1 MNWWPLRP
9 NSEVEQGTRHHG
21 NNGNDKPRAVWSDIE
36 TAWLAR
42 FGQSSTTCLLASF
55 VMTTRFHKIA
65 VVGAGAV
72 GSFYGA
78 MLARAGQR
86 VVLIGR
92 PQHVEAIGRD
102 GLKLDMAD
110 QVETLR
116 VEASTEL
123 NAVHDS
129 DLILFCVKST
139 DTDTLATELAPLLE
153 PRAVVLSLQNG
164 VENAATIARHVRQT
178 VVPAVV
184 YVATAMAGPGTVRH
198 LGRGDLVIGAL
209 NADARHDPVMTGVL
223 QDLVT
228 LFGAAGVKVTI
239 SNDVMAEL
247 WSKLMV
253 NCAYNAISALA
264 QAPYARLAAQP
275 EIREIQH
282 AIVREVVVLAQAEGI
297 GLQLEPSLKAMERI
311 ATAMPAQVSST
322 AQDMARRKPSEIDH
336 LNGFV
341 ARRGRELR
349 VPVPINQTLAALVKL
364 VEAGYERDE

>member
-1 MNWWPLRP
+1 MM
-9 NSEVEQGTRHHG
+9 S
-21 NNGNDKPRAVWSDIE
+21 
-36 TAWLAR
+36 R
-42 FGQSSTTCLLASF
+42 FKK
-55 VMTTRFHKIA
+55 VA

-78 MLARAGQR
+78 MLARAGQS

-92 PQHVEAIGRD
+92 PQHVEAIRRD
-102 GLKLDMAD
+102 GLKLDMAG

-116 VEASTEL
+116 AEVSAEL
-123 NAVHDS
+123 AAVQGA
-129 DLILFCVKST
+129 DLVLFCVKST
-139 DTDTLATELAPLLE
+139 DTEKVASELAPLLE
-153 PRAVVLSLQNG
+153 PHAVVLSLQNG
-164 VENAATIARHVRQT
+164 VENAPTIAHHIRQT

-198 LGRGDLVIGAL
+198 FGRGDLVIGAL
-209 NADARHDPVMTGVL
+209 DAGAKLGAANTSVL
-223 QDLVT
+223 QDLVA

-275 EIREIQH
+275 EVRDIQH
-282 AIVREVVVLAQAEGI
+282 AIVREVVALAQAEGI
-297 GLQLEPSLKAMERI
+297 GLQLEPSLQTMERI
-311 ATAMPAQVSST
+311 ATAMPAQLSST

-336 LNGFV
+336 LNGFIT
-341 ARRGRELR
+341 RRGRELG
-349 VPVPINQTLAALVKL
+349 VAVPINQTLTALVKL
-364 VEAGYERDE
+364 VEAGYERDD